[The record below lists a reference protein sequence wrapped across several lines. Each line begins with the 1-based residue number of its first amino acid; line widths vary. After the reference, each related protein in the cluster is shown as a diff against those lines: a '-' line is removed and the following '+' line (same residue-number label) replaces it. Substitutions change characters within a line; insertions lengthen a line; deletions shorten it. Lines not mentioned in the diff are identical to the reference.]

1 MSINSFFSR
10 PGFLSEPPYK
20 GRRMGIC
27 ILITLLLFFISSA
40 VISVVTTPIETAWF
54 LENFDFQSLAQQL
67 NGSWGSVEEYFSGL
81 AGVFKEITDMMT
93 NLPPWISLVSL
104 FSFAVIII
112 TVFVCRKKIEKGTF
126 LSMGFTREGV
136 FANYAKGLLVGF
148 VIFSAAV
155 GLGWLTGGLEFGG
168 FSVSDT
174 ADAVYV
180 VLFFLGYVVQG
191 MAEEVLCRGYLMT
204 SLTRRY
210 SIATAVLVNS
220 AFFALLHMFNN
231 GVSLLAFVN
240 LTLYGIFASM
250 LMLKTGNIW
259 IVGAVHTVWNF
270 VQGNLYGISVS
281 GMGKNPSVLS
291 MTSTGRTWLN
301 GGKFGMEGG
310 ICVSAVLI
318 AGIAVLAILAKRE
331 NEKRTTEPQ
340 QETGGNVQ

>member
-1 MSINSFFSR
+1 MSVNSFFSR

-40 VISVVTTPIETAWF
+40 VISVVTAPIETAWF
-54 LENFDFQSLAQQL
+54 LKNFDFQALARRLQE
-67 NGSWGSVEEYFSGL
+67 SAGSVEDYFSGL

-148 VIFSAAV
+148 VVFSAAV

-210 SIATAVLVNS
+210 SLPTAVIVNS
-220 AFFALLHMFNN
+220 VFFAMLHMFNN
-231 GVSLLAFVN
+231 GISLLAFFN

-259 IVGAVHTVWNF
+259 IAGAVHTVWNF

-281 GMGKNPSVLS
+281 GMGKSPSVLS

-310 ICVSAVLI
+310 ICVSAVLLV
-318 AGIAVLAILAKRE
+318 GTVVLALLAR
-331 NEKRTTEPQ
+331 RD
-340 QETGGNVQ
+340 NVKAEA